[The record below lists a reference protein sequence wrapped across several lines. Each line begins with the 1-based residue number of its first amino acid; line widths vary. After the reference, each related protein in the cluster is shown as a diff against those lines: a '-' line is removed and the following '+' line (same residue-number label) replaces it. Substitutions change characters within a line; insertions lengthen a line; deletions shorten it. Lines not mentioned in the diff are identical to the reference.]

1 LELVLRL
8 DLQELQVLLQYLGQ
22 LVVFALVAP
31 AQQVLQPELLV
42 QRVLQLEQEPQE
54 QPVQVFLA

>member
-8 DLQELQVLLQYLGQ
+8 DQQELQVLLQYLGQ

-31 AQQVLQPELLV
+31 AQQVLQLELLV
-42 QRVLQLEQEPQE
+42 QRVLQQAQE
-54 QPVQVFLA
+54 FLA

>member
-22 LVVFALVAP
+22 LAVFALVAS
-31 AQQVLQPELLV
+31 AQQVLQLELLA
-42 QRVLQLEQEPQE
+42 QRVLQPEQVQL
-54 QPVQVFLA
+54 VQVFLA